1 MLNINP
7 ETVCYI
13 IAKAKEFQAKE
24 EVVIPE
30 IPISPSDDW
39 ALQVL
44 ANHTDDPCAQEVKAA
59 ISDLEPDQQA
69 ALVAL
74 MWLGRGDF
82 LMSEWDTAMVTAT
95 ESLAGIDDPAAYL
108 LAHPLVAD
116 FLLDGLIQHGVDCEE

>member
-13 IAKAKEFQAKE
+13 IAKAREFQAKE

-30 IPISPSDDW
+30 VPMSSSEDW
-39 ALQVL
+39 ARQIL
-44 ANHTDDPCAQEVKAA
+44 ANHVDDPCVQEIKATVE
-59 ISDLEPDQQA
+59 DLEPDQQVT
-69 ALVAL
+69 LVAL

-82 LMSEWDTAMVTAT
+82 LLSEWQAAMVTAA
-95 ESLAGIDDPAAYL
+95 ESMTDITDPTDYL

-116 FLLDGLIQHGVDCEE
+116 YLLEGLIQHDRSCEA